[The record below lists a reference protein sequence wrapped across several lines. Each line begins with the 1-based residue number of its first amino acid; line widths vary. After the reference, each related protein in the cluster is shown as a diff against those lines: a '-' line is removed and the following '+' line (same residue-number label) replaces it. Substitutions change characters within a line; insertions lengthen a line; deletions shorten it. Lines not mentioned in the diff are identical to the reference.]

1 MRATLPRRAT
11 ATVGQPS
18 WVSDWWLPESDVAVA
33 EQVAVVGH
41 REAVLVAPAAEEAPE
56 LAVSG
61 REVAVRATREVC
73 VRRN

>member
-1 MRATLPRRAT
+1 
-11 ATVGQPS
+11 
-18 WVSDWWLPESDVAVA
+18 VAVA
-33 EQVAVVGH
+33 DQVAVVGH